1 MDEGNLLILEFV
13 SQGRLSVDD
22 AVALIEALADDAAP
36 EVWVVPLLAEDETAD
51 VWIVPLPAE
60 MALDVCMS

>member
-1 MDEGNLLILEFV
+1 MEDGNLMILDFV

-22 AVALIEALADDAAP
+22 AVALIEALAAEEAP
-36 EVWVVPLLAEDETAD
+36 E

-60 MALDVCMS
+60 PALEICLN